1 MKNKPINKGFKKS
14 NVTDL
19 VGKGKMDLPIGK
31 LYSFG
36 KSQTNEDKKAK
47 EHYEGKEDET
57 NVVRKGRWYDKVI
70 PRWFDN
76 ESKF

>member
-1 MKNKPINKGFKKS
+1 MRQLIYWEVEHLLKMANIS
-14 NVTDL
+14 NPEVTHRITDNIC
-19 VGKGKMDLPIGK
+19 KI
-31 LYSFG
+31 
-36 KSQTNEDKKAK
+36 AK

>member
-1 MKNKPINKGFKKS
+1 MRQLIYWEVEHLLKMA
-14 NVTDL
+14 NVTNPE
-19 VGKGKMDLPIGK
+19 V
-31 LYSFG
+31 
-36 KSQTNEDKKAK
+36 TNKITDNICQIAK
-47 EHYEGKEDET
+47 DYYEKKEDES